1 MDTQRG
7 RRGKRTQRGA
17 AAVEF
22 ALLLPVMMGVIAGI
36 TDFGRAFFT
45 QIELTN
51 AAREG
56 ARAAVV
62 GADPVARAQAAMIP
76 VPSGFAVTVPSTC
89 PGVEAEVTVSAPFNW
104 MFLGPVMSAMP
115 SGPAPVLPTVLD
127 STAVMACT

>member
-1 MDTQRG
+1 MDTLSD
-7 RRGKRTQRGA
+7 RRGSKRTQRGA

-22 ALLLPVMMGVIAGI
+22 ALLLPVMIGVIAGI

-56 ARAAVV
+56 ARAGVV
-62 GADPVARAQAAMIP
+62 GADAEARAEAAMIP
-76 VPSGFAVTVPSTC
+76 VPAGFSVAVVSTC
-89 PGVEAEVTVSAPFNW
+89 PGVEAEVVVSAPFDW
-104 MFLGPVMSAMP
+104 MFLGPAMNL
-115 SGPAPVLPTVLD
+115 LPGAGGGLPPVLD